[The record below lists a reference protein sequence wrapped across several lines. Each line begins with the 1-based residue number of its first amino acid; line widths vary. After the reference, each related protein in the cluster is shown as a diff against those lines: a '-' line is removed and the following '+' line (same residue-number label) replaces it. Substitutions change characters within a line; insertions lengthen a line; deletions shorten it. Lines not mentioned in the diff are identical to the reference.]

1 VAIDKP
7 SILLGFGLDR
17 GVQKSEVMGTGGG
30 GTLIQEKGDFI
41 CKLIE
46 LPDDFGNSIRWI

>member
-30 GTLIQEKGDFI
+30 GALIQEKGDFI
-41 CKLIE
+41 CELIE